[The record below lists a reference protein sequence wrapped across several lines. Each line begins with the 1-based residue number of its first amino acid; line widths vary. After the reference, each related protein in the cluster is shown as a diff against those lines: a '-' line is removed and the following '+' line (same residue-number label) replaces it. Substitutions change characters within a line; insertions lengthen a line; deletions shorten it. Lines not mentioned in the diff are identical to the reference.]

1 MKKTL
6 LLFSLLIALTTSALA
21 TTLSYSNGSAGRSN
35 VARVGT
41 TEMQGQL
48 MRLNSD
54 KVKML
59 AGKTISGI
67 QTVIGSRNGS
77 NFNLFV
83 RETPDGPNLAAVE
96 NATIPKANA
105 WTDFAFAAPYVV
117 KGTEENLYIG
127 FTYEIATSYS
137 PLSYDLT
144 QDSKNLSYAYQ
155 DGKWVDTYGSNFGM
169 PNIRLVTSE
178 NFDIADLMVKTF
190 TPTGFMRT
198 GGEYGGHEVQVL
210 NLGTVTAKSF
220 TAKVKVGDGEET
232 VEPYDNVNLAP
243 NAVFTIK
250 LPKMVASSEG
260 RQNVSVKVSDIVFA
274 NDGADA
280 DLTDNSC
287 SEEVFVYDQSVTKRL
302 LIEAFTG
309 QHCSNCP
316 GGHRAMN
323 TTIEEL
329 ESYGIEVLEVSH
341 HAGYQPDNFTT
352 NEDSEYCFFYNSGG
366 STYAPAVMVNRW
378 KNPKGTYPGPVFNT
392 GETLIWN
399 TAVDALNQEPYV
411 TLDMTCDYNEATR
424 EAKLKVDI
432 NCHRKPEGT
441 TVFNIMIAQD
451 SIMAYQ
457 TSGGTDYI
465 HNNTCRGTIA
475 NNAWGFN
482 ISDKLVEGETYT
494 YTTTY
499 TLPET
504 IRSTAGTKVT
514 LPLDIPTEAKN
525 MKFVAYVAAFDY
537 ENPNGNEVYN
547 CAGTK
552 LTSDEASSIS
562 SVMQNAEYRMQ
573 NTYNLAGQKVGENY
587 RGIVIK
593 NGKKVLIP

>member
-1 MKKTL
+1 MNKTL
-6 LLFSLLIALTTSALA
+6 LFFSLLIALSTSALA

-67 QTVIGSRNGS
+67 QTVLGSRNGS

-190 TPTGFMRT
+190 TPTGFMRS
-198 GGEYGGHEVQVL
+198 GVSYDDYEAQIL

-220 TAKVKVGDGEET
+220 TAKVKVGDGVET

-250 LPKMVASSEG
+250 LPKLVASNKG
-260 RQNVSVKVSDIVFA
+260 RQNVSVTVSDIVFA
-274 NDGADA
+274 NDAADA
-280 DLTDNSC
+280 DLTDNNC
-287 SEEVFVYDQSVTKRL
+287 LEEVFIYDENVTKRL

-316 GGHRAMN
+316 SGHRAMN

-411 TLDMTCDYNEATR
+411 TVDMTCDYNEATR

-432 NCHRKPEGT
+432 KCHRKPEGT

-499 TLPET
+499 TLPEA

-552 LTSDEASSIS
+552 LMSDDASSIS
-562 SVMQNAEYRMQ
+562 TIRNEQCVMRNS
-573 NTYNLAGQKVGENY
+573 YNLAGQKVGENY

>member
-6 LLFSLLIALTTSALA
+6 LLFSLLIALSTSALA

-105 WTDFAFAAPYVV
+105 WTDFAFAVPYVV

-316 GGHRAMN
+316 SGHRAMN

-329 ESYGIEVLEVSH
+329 ESYGVEIFEVSH

-352 NEDSEYCFFYNSGG
+352 NEDSEYCFFYNNGT
-366 STYAPAVMVNRW
+366 STYAPAVMINRW

-432 NCHRKPEGT
+432 KCHRKPEGT

-451 SIMAYQ
+451 SIITYQ
-457 TSGGTDYI
+457 ASGGNDYV
-465 HNNTCRGTIA
+465 HNNAFRATIA

-504 IRSTAGTKVT
+504 IRSTAGTKIA
-514 LPLDIPTEAKN
+514 LPLDIPTDPKN

-552 LTSDEASSIS
+552 LMSDDASSIS
-562 SVMQNAEYRMQ
+562 TIRNEQCVMRNS
-573 NTYNLAGQKVGENY
+573 YNLAGQKVGENY

-593 NGKKVLIP
+593 NGKKVLTP